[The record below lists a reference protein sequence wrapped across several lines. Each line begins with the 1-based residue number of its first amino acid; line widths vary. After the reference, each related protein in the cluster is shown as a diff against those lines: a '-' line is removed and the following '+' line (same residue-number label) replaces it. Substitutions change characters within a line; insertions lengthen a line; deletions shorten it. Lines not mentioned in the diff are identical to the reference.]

1 MTTKISF
8 RRATSE
14 DVPFV
19 AWTVLTALDLP
30 TDDMSRAEMACSQ
43 DDSLYS
49 WRHAMLAVV
58 GEKTVG
64 CLISYNGGKY
74 LSLRE
79 HTWKTIWAVDDI
91 DLQRIEAET
100 TNGEY
105 YLDSMAILPEYR
117 GMGIGK
123 LLIQDAISKGKEH
136 GCDSSTLIVSQQKP
150 KLQAYY
156 STLGFKVCGMIDFF
170 GHKYNKMI
178 LKNN

>member
-1 MTTKISF
+1 MKKKISL

-19 AWTVLTALDLP
+19 AWTVLTALDLSA
-30 TDDMSRAEMACSQ
+30 DDTSRAEMACSQ

-49 WRHAMLAVV
+49 WHHAMLAVV
-58 GEKTVG
+58 DGKTVG
-64 CLISYNGGKY
+64 CLISYDGGEY
-74 LSLRE
+74 LGLRE
-79 HTWKTIWAVDDI
+79 HTWKLIWEVDDI
-91 DLQRIEAET
+91 DLQRVEAET
-100 TNGEY
+100 EDGEY

-123 LLIQDAISKGKEH
+123 LLMQDATNKGKEQ

-156 STLGFKVCGMIDFF
+156 STLGFNVCGIIDFF